1 MWLVGGVARI
11 QGFLQ
16 GEGLG
21 AWVFWVNDPRGQGPG
36 KQQGVAMETL
46 CPANPASEE

>member
-1 MWLVGGVARI
+1 MEWKKKGEILKKSPQVMWLVGGMARI

-21 AWVFWVNDPRGQGPG
+21 AWVF
-36 KQQGVAMETL
+36 
-46 CPANPASEE
+46 